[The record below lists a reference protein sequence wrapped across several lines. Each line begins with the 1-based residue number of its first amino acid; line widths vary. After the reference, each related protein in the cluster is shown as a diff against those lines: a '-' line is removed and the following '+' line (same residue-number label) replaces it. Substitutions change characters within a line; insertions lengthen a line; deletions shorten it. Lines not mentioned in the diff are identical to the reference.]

1 MKFSILNPNKKIK
14 PRVKP
19 SAKFEDIT
27 TELSINQFLKVYTI
41 EVDKIK
47 PSENAII
54 ETITP
59 QVIKEE
65 IVEEIKP
72 IKKGKK

>member
-19 SAKFEDIT
+19 S
-27 TELSINQFLKVYTI
+27 
-41 EVDKIK
+41 
-47 PSENAII
+47 ENAIF

-65 IVEEIKP
+65 IVEELKP
-72 IKKGKK
+72 VKKGKK